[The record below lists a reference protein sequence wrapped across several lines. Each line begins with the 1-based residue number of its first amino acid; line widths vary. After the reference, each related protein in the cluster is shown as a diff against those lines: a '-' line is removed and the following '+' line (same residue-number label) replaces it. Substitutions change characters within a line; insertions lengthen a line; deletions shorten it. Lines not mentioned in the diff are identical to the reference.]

1 MKELSNIMSKIY
13 KITNDI
19 NNKVYIGKTNLSIK
33 KRFEEHCNDS
43 KRNRCENRPLYRAMN
58 KYGIEHFYIEEIEDC
73 LPEEASEKE
82 IYWIGYYHSYGEG
95 YNATIGGDGKNL
107 YNHSAIAKRLKE
119 HPYPKDIALEF
130 GCSVDVVY
138 IVSKEFGIQVKNK
151 GMSQGFQNNSS
162 KRIAQYSKE
171 NEFIQYFES
180 TVAAGRWIYEQG
192 KCAALSSGVRSH
204 IGDCANG
211 KRKTAYGYIWKYE

>member
-1 MKELSNIMSKIY
+1 
-13 KITNDI
+13 
-19 NNKVYIGKTNLSIK
+19 
-33 KRFEEHCNDS
+33 
-43 KRNRCENRPLYRAMN
+43 
-58 KYGIEHFYIEEIEDC
+58 
-73 LPEEASEKE
+73 
-82 IYWIGYYHSYGEG
+82 
-95 YNATIGGDGKNL
+95 
-107 YNHSAIAKRLKE
+107 
-119 HPYPKDIALEF
+119 
-130 GCSVDVVY
+130 
-138 IVSKEFGIQVKNK
+138 
-151 GMSQGFQNNSS
+151 MSQGFQNNSS